1 MILKKLRP
9 PALKQQAPSFKLQ
22 APDPEG
28 IRNFSQQKN
37 IWHPTFSMIQNNYV
51 TFFKTRVPARWRE
64 APVHPGQ
71 GCGIHSGPKIWHTE
85 CEARVPSGRGRAVS
99 DRIFGMLKP
108 SFQRWIGKIRSM
120 EFRLIPSG
128 SGAQAPDQFRM
139 ILRYK
144 PQASSYKHQAP
155 SSPAGLNSA
164 TIKIYK

>member
-9 PALKQQAPSFKLQ
+9 PALKHQAASAKLQ

-28 IRNFSQQKN
+28 IRKFFQEKK
-37 IWHPTFSMIQNNYV
+37 IWHPTFSMIQGNYV
-51 TFFKTRVPARWRE
+51 SFFKTRVPARWRK
-64 APVHPGQ
+64 ASVHPGQ
-71 GCGIHSGPKIWHTE
+71 GRGIHSGSKVWHTE

-108 SFQRWIGKIRSM
+108 SFQWRRSRGCIM
-120 EFRLIPSG
+120 ELVPSG

-144 PQASSYKHQAP
+144 PQATSTKRQAS
-155 SSPAGLNSA
+155 SSPAGLNDA
-164 TIKIYK
+164 IIKIYK

>member
-9 PALKQQAPSFKLQ
+9 PALKQQAASAKLQ

-51 TFFKTRVPARWRE
+51 TFFKPRVPARWRE

-108 SFQRWIGKIRSM
+108 SFQWRRSRGCIM
-120 EFRLIPSG
+120 ELVPSG

-155 SSPAGLNSA
+155 SFPAGLNSA